1 MGGTSV
7 TSRYAGAGRP
17 SQVVVR
23 APRGGPDRVFIK
35 LTKILRTSLGSG
47 TSGAFALYQIFPND
61 CKDPF
66 GGLGAG
72 GPVGFG
78 SWAGN
83 GAGQFLAY
91 TVHAFSVRLRATQP
105 AGSTATHVCYRFCP
119 ASVGTPTD
127 TLQIAGA
134 PRAKSV
140 LVAAG
145 DGIRELRSFHT
156 VAEVYGQTQQAVAI
170 DDSFSALYNATPAS
184 EVRMDL
190 AFQDT
195 VATQQT
201 VPILL
206 ELTQYIEFYGRQE
219 DAVPS

>member
-7 TSRYAGAGRP
+7 QSRYAGAGRP
-17 SQVVVR
+17 SQVIVR

-35 LTKILRTSLGSG
+35 LTKILRTQLGSG
-47 TSGAFALYQIFPND
+47 TSGAFALYQIYPND

-91 TVHAFSVRLRATQP
+91 TVHAFAIRLRATQP
-105 AGSTATHVCYRFCP
+105 AGSTGTHVAYRFVP

-127 TLQIAGA
+127 SVQVAGS

-140 LVAAG
+140 ILAAG

-156 VAEVYGQTQQAVAI
+156 VAEIYGQTQQAVAI

-190 AFQDT
+190 CFQDT
-195 VATQQT
+195 SATSEV

-206 ELTQYIEFYGRQE
+206 EMTQYIEFYGRQE